1 MSEHRIQNEIRL
13 AISGKATLFR
23 NNVAQAW
30 VGEVYR
36 PNSIQTVTVSPADVV
51 IRNARILHAGLCEGS
66 SDLIGWRSLTITP
79 EMVGQTVAVFASL
92 EVKSKTG
99 RATAGQKNFCARVTE
114 AGGFAGIVKS
124 PDEAKKTL
132 AIG

>member
-23 NNVAQAW
+23 NNVGTAW
-30 VGEVYR
+30 IGDTSKLKDGSVL
-36 PNSIQTVTVSPADVV
+36 
-51 IRNARILHAGLCEGS
+51 IRNPRVFHAGLCEGS

-79 EMVGQTVAVFASL
+79 EMVGQTVAVFAAL

-99 RATAGQKNFCARVTE
+99 RATAGQKNFCQRVTE

-132 AIG
+132 AID

>member
-23 NNVAQAW
+23 NNVGTAW
-30 VGEVYR
+30 IGDTSKLKDGSVL
-36 PNSIQTVTVSPADVV
+36 
-51 IRNARILHAGLCEGS
+51 IRNPRVFHAGLCEGS

-79 EMVGQTVAVFASL
+79 DMVGQTVAVFAAL

-99 RATAGQKNFCARVTE
+99 RATAGQKNFCQRVTE

>member
-30 VGEVYR
+30 VGD
-36 PNSIQTVTVSPADVV
+36 VTELKDGSVL
-51 IRNARILHAGLCEGS
+51 IRNARRLHAGLCEGS

-79 EMVGQTVAVFASL
+79 EMVGQIVAVFAAL

-99 RATAGQKNFCARVTE
+99 RATAGQKNFCQRVTE

>member
-23 NNVAQAW
+23 NNVGTAW
-30 VGEVYR
+30 IGDTSKLKDGSVL
-36 PNSIQTVTVSPADVV
+36 
-51 IRNARILHAGLCEGS
+51 IRNPRVFHAGLCEGS

-79 EMVGQTVAVFASL
+79 DMVGQTVAVFAAL

-99 RATAGQKNFCARVTE
+99 RATAGQKNFCARVKE

-132 AIG
+132 AID

>member
-23 NNVAQAW
+23 NNVGTAW
-30 VGEVYR
+30 TGDATTLKDG
-36 PNSIQTVTVSPADVV
+36 SIL
-51 IRNARILHAGLCEGS
+51 IRNPRILHAGLCVGS

-79 EMVGQTVAVFASL
+79 EMVGQTVAVFAAL

-99 RATAGQKNFCARVTE
+99 RATVGQKNFCQRVTE
-114 AGGFAGIVKS
+114 AGGLAGIVKS

-132 AIG
+132 AID

>member
-1 MSEHRIQNEIRL
+1 MSEHQIQNEIRL

-23 NNVAQAW
+23 NNVGTAW
-30 VGEVYR
+30 IGDTSKLKDGSVL
-36 PNSIQTVTVSPADVV
+36 
-51 IRNARILHAGLCEGS
+51 IRNPRVFHAGLCEGS

-79 EMVGQTVAVFASL
+79 EMVGQTVAVFAAL

-99 RATAGQKNFCARVTE
+99 RATAGQKNFCQRVTE

-124 PDEAKKTL
+124 PDDAKKTL
-132 AIG
+132 AID

>member
-23 NNVAQAW
+23 NNC
-30 VGEVYR
+30 G
-36 PNSIQTVTVSPADVV
+36 VSWIGDTSKLKDGSVL
-51 IRNARILHAGLCEGS
+51 IRNPRIFHAGLCEGS

-79 EMVGQTVAVFASL
+79 EMVGQTVAIFSAL

-99 RATAGQKNFCARVTE
+99 RATAGQKNFCQRVTE

-132 AIG
+132 AID

>member
-1 MSEHRIQNEIRL
+1 MGIEVSEHRIQNEIRL

-23 NNVAQAW
+23 NNVGTAW
-30 VGEVYR
+30 TGDAAKLKDGSVL
-36 PNSIQTVTVSPADVV
+36 
-51 IRNARILHAGLCEGS
+51 IRNPRVFHAGLCEGS

-79 EMVGQTVAVFASL
+79 EMVGQTVAVFAAL

>member
-23 NNVAQAW
+23 NNVGTAW
-30 VGEVYR
+30 IGDTSKLKDGSVL
-36 PNSIQTVTVSPADVV
+36 
-51 IRNARILHAGLCEGS
+51 IRNPRIFHAGLCEGS

-79 EMVGQTVAVFASL
+79 DMVGQTVAVFAAL

-99 RATAGQKNFCARVTE
+99 RATAGQKNFCARVKE

-132 AIG
+132 AID

>member
-23 NNVAQAW
+23 NNVGTAW
-30 VGEVYR
+30 TGDSTTLKDGSVL
-36 PNSIQTVTVSPADVV
+36 
-51 IRNARILHAGLCEGS
+51 IRNPRILHAGLCAGS

-79 EMVGQTVAVFASL
+79 EMVGQTVAVFAAL

-99 RATAGQKNFCARVTE
+99 RATAGQKNFCQRVTE

-132 AIG
+132 AID

>member
-1 MSEHRIQNEIRL
+1 MSEHAIQNEIRL
-13 AISGKATLFR
+13 AISGKATIFR
-23 NNVAQAW
+23 NNVGTGY
-30 VGEVYR
+30 VGDVYR

-79 EMVGQTVAVFASL
+79 EMVGQTVAVFAAL

-99 RATAGQKNFCARVTE
+99 RATAGQKNFCQRVIE

-124 PDEAKKTL
+124 PEEAKKTL
-132 AIG
+132 AID

>member
-23 NNVAQAW
+23 NNVGTAW
-30 VGEVYR
+30 IGDTSKLKDGSVL
-36 PNSIQTVTVSPADVV
+36 
-51 IRNARILHAGLCEGS
+51 IRNPRIFHAGLCEGS
-66 SDLIGWRSLTITP
+66 SDLIGWRSITITP
-79 EMVGQTVAVFASL
+79 EMVGQTAAVFAAL

-99 RATAGQKNFCARVTE
+99 RATAGQKNFCQRVIE
-114 AGGFAGIVKS
+114 AGGLAGIVKS

-132 AIG
+132 AID

>member
-23 NNVAQAW
+23 NNVGTAW
-30 VGEVYR
+30 IGDTSKLKDGSVL
-36 PNSIQTVTVSPADVV
+36 
-51 IRNARILHAGLCEGS
+51 IRNPRIFHAGLCEGS

-79 EMVGQTVAVFASL
+79 DMVGQTVAVFAAL

-99 RATAGQKNFCARVTE
+99 RATAGQKNFCQRVTE

-124 PDEAKKTL
+124 PDDAKKTL
-132 AIG
+132 AID

>member
-13 AISGKATLFR
+13 SISGKATLFR
-23 NNVAQAW
+23 NNCGTAW
-30 VGEVYR
+30 TGD
-36 PNSIQTVTVSPADVV
+36 VTTLKDGSVL
-51 IRNARILHAGLCEGS
+51 IRNPRILHAGLCAGS

-79 EMVGQTVAVFASL
+79 EMVGQTVAVFAAL

-99 RATAGQKNFCARVTE
+99 RATAGQKNFCQRVTE

-132 AIG
+132 AID

>member
-23 NNVAQAW
+23 NNVGTAW
-30 VGEVYR
+30 IGDTSKLKDGSVL
-36 PNSIQTVTVSPADVV
+36 
-51 IRNARILHAGLCEGS
+51 IRNPRIFHAGLCEGS

-79 EMVGQTVAVFASL
+79 EMVGQTVAVFAAL

-99 RATAGQKNFCARVTE
+99 RATAGQKNFCQRVTE

-132 AIG
+132 AID

>member
-23 NNVAQAW
+23 NNVGTAW
-30 VGEVYR
+30 IGDTSKLKDGSVL
-36 PNSIQTVTVSPADVV
+36 
-51 IRNARILHAGLCEGS
+51 IRNPRVFHAGLCEGS

-79 EMVGQTVAVFASL
+79 EMVGQTVAVFAAL

-99 RATAGQKNFCARVTE
+99 RATAGQKNFCQRVTE

-124 PDEAKKTL
+124 PEEAKKTL

>member
-23 NNVAQAW
+23 NNVGTAW
-30 VGEVYR
+30 TGDAAKLKDGSVL
-36 PNSIQTVTVSPADVV
+36 
-51 IRNARILHAGLCEGS
+51 IRNPRVFHAGLCEGS

-79 EMVGQTVAVFASL
+79 EMVGQTVAVFAAL

-99 RATAGQKNFCARVTE
+99 RATAGQKNFCQRVTE

-132 AIG
+132 AID